1 MASRLNSAQPA
12 LGAGYELAIA
22 AVVIGGTSLSGGKG
36 TILGTVIGALIMS
49 VLTNGLQ
56 ILSVPQEWQTVVVG
70 AVILLAVYA
79 DVLRNKKQRINC
91 DTVLNK
97 TIYRGVLDEKAK
109 RASFYHQFSQSQ
121 CLWERVLQI
130 MQAREVRIV
139 MLLQK
144 MTASAMLRL
153 FQKVSSISF
162 GRQLKRG

>member
-1 MASRLNSAQPA
+1 
-12 LGAGYELAIA
+12 
-22 AVVIGGTSLSGGKG
+22 
-36 TILGTVIGALIMS
+36 MS

-139 MLLQK
+139 MLLQ
-144 MTASAMLRL
+144 R
-153 FQKVSSISF
+153 
-162 GRQLKRG
+162 